1 MEIIDVTLVD
11 SSRRSALGV
20 IDLCSGLAV
29 PALKVRVPALVAI
42 PSLRV
47 LTGLPLL
54 LWILGGVPPLLG
66 VLSVPALLGILACWL
81 APSGGSTLASP
92 SIAALGV
99 LIPVLW
105 VLGVL
110 IIALLRILLIV
121 VTVRIRRES
130 LRSFAILREF
140 LGGLIISRLTTIRI
154 GLLGGQFGV
163 IVARV

>member
-66 VLSVPALLGILACWL
+66 VLSVPALLGILAIPAFILACWL
-81 APSGGSTLASP
+81 APSGGAVLSLPQPSP
-92 SIAALGV
+92 
-99 LIPVLW
+99 LW
-105 VLGVL
+105 GYWFQSCGYW
-110 IIALLRILLIV
+110 A
-121 VTVRIRRES
+121 
-130 LRSFAILREF
+130 F
-140 LGGLIISRLTTIRI
+140 
-154 GLLGGQFGV
+154 
-163 IVARV
+163 

>member
-54 LWILGGVPPLLG
+54 LWILGGVPPCWGFVRPSL
-66 VLSVPALLGILACWL
+66 AEILACWL
-81 APSGGSTLASP
+81 APSEVVLSLPQASP
-92 SIAALGV
+92 
-99 LIPVLW
+99 LW
-105 VLGVL
+105 GY
-110 IIALLRILLIV
+110 
-121 VTVRIRRES
+121 
-130 LRSFAILREF
+130 
-140 LGGLIISRLTTIRI
+140 
-154 GLLGGQFGV
+154 
-163 IVARV
+163 

>member
-1 MEIIDVTLVD
+1 M
-11 SSRRSALGV
+11 GV

-81 APSGGSTLASP
+81 APAGGSTLASP

-121 VTVRIRRES
+121 VTVRIRREL
-130 LRSFAILREF
+130 LRSFAILREL
-140 LGGLIISRLTTIRI
+140 LGGLVISRLTTIRI